1 MWRID
6 IDTSCM
12 TQLRTLEINYNH
24 VGVEGYIIMAD
35 MVRKLT
41 QLTRLDIGIREFSEN
56 SDLVYREIYRL
67 TNLTVL
73 DGYSLAN

>member
-1 MWRID
+1 
-6 IDTSCM
+6 
-12 TQLRTLEINYNH
+12 
-24 VGVEGYIIMAD
+24 MAD

-73 DGYSLAN
+73 DGY

>member
-41 QLTRLDIGIREFSEN
+41 QLTRLDIGIR
-56 SDLVYREIYRL
+56 
-67 TNLTVL
+67 
-73 DGYSLAN
+73 